1 MCVYAK
7 SHQPC
12 STLFDPVACS
22 PPGSSVHGI
31 LQTRILEWVTIPL
44 PRGSSWLRDWSP
56 VSCLAGRLSTIWAT
70 REAHTGLGWA
80 LNPKTGVLRKR
91 GDLDPDTGVGFR
103 ILFCFVFCTKRS
115 MGQRLALFCHKPRKT
130 KNYRNPWNIQQAKTY
145 SFVELFKEAW
155 SRWHWFWT
163 SSIHAF
169 ERISFSEVI

>member
-44 PRGSSWLRDWSP
+44 PRGSSWLRDWTP

-70 REAHTGLGWA
+70 RGAHTGLGWA
-80 LNPKTGVLRKR
+80 LNPKTVVLRRR

-103 ILFCFVFCTKRS
+103 ILFCFLYKKVNGAKIGIILPQTKEN
-115 MGQRLALFCHKPRKT
+115 Q
-130 KNYRNPWNIQQAKTY
+130 
-145 SFVELFKEAW
+145 ELFQPSEHTTGEVVFFL
-155 SRWHWFWT
+155 R
-163 SSIHAF
+163 AF
-169 ERISFSEVI
+169 